1 MRRGNQAG
9 DMDQRQNVTNEEL
22 TCQDRHWLI
31 REEVKRTIDST
42 SHELFNYWPFPKSQ
56 AIDVS
61 ARGPQAHM
69 AIEKSMKF
77 ILDKAGVKTENR
89 HNLKDLLDELETVKK
104 ESANFLETAF
114 LEARKF
120 YGINSRKKGLGHARS
135 LSGYLNETGN
145 EKFFQLMRYWHI
157 EKPTIESMERVI
169 KLIPVLHLELLH
181 AIDVLHEIPD
191 TQRTVNDRVDI
202 AVTRETTERA
212 SSILAYNDNSD
223 CPAREC
229 IRFFSQYETRSAA
242 MAEAIKRKF
251 QVGGPEFN
259 SLLEQSF
266 QNLKASTDPAV
277 RYFIAKAAREIECDM
292 STP

>member
-1 MRRGNQAG
+1 
-9 DMDQRQNVTNEEL
+9 MDQRQNVTNEEL
-22 TCQDRHWLI
+22 TCRDRHWLI
-31 REEVKRTIDST
+31 REEVRRTIVST
-42 SHELFNYWPFPKSQ
+42 SHELFNYWPFPKSN

-61 ARGPQAHM
+61 ARGPQAHL

-77 ILDKAGVKTENR
+77 ILNEAGVRTDNR

-104 ESANFLETAF
+104 ESAEFLETAF
-114 LEARKF
+114 LEARNF
-120 YGINSRKKGLGHARS
+120 YSINSRKKGLGHARS

-157 EKPTIESMERVI
+157 EQPTDQSMQRII
-169 KLIPVLHLELLH
+169 KLVPVLHLELLY
-181 AIDVLHEIPD
+181 AIGVLHEIPD

-212 SSILAYNDNSD
+212 SSILAYNDNPD

-229 IRFFSQYETRSAA
+229 IRFFRQYETRSAA

-259 SLLEQSF
+259 SFLERSY
-266 QNLKASTDPAV
+266 QNLKSSTDPAV
-277 RYFIAKAAREIECDM
+277 RYFLAKAAGEMECGLP
-292 STP
+292 TP